1 MCYMMKKKSAVICLL
16 MCILFFTG
24 CAQKSESGQSSTEA
38 AVPETAV
45 STQTAHSIDTS
56 AALLKETDSETE
68 AASFVENAALHKE
81 TETEQPTPCVHEKDG
96 FGEGFQSIR
105 EMQYQ
110 LEQDLF
116 DKSRK
121 TENFYQYPDAYY
133 ELKGVPERYKEVSVE
148 WYGGMEYTITYGSEA
163 GLLAYQPFDT
173 TDNLKASMNAAF
185 ANNGTYEALKNNPL
199 VSHIRVSSEDTEFG
213 TKTIY
218 TYDTKIKT
226 DLINTYIEYYHQAN
240 DTTYIVSE
248 KYSPEFNYANIFVF
262 HEDAPF
268 MCYCFDSALT
278 FEEILNLTSAKLD
291 E

>member
-1 MCYMMKKKSAVICLL
+1 MCYMMKKKRVVICLL

-24 CAQKSESGQSSTEA
+24 CAQKSESGQPSTEA

-45 STQTAHSIDTS
+45 PTQTAHSIDIST
-56 AALLKETDSETE
+56 ALPKETDSETE

-163 GLLAYQPFDT
+163 GLLTYEPYETNDR
-173 TDNLKASMNAAF
+173 LKESMDMAF
-185 ANNGTYEALKNNPL
+185 AENGTYGGLKKNPL
-199 VSHIRVSSEDTEFG
+199 VSNIRVSTEDTEYG
-213 TKTIY
+213 TKYIY
-218 TYDTKIKT
+218 TYDTPVKT
-226 DLINTYIEYYHQAN
+226 DLIDTYIEYFN
-240 DTTYIVSE
+240 PLNKTNYIVSE
-248 KYSPEFNYANIFVF
+248 QYSSEFDYALIFAY
-262 HEDAPF
+262 HEELPF
-268 MCYCFDSALT
+268 RSYCFDSALT